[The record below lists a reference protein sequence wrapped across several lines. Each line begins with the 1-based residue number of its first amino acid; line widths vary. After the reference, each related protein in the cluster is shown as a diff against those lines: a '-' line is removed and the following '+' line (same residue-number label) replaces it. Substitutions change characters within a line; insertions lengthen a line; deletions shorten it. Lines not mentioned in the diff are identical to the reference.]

1 MSAWKRC
8 GVAKASS
15 PPARVWW
22 STWLAVVCWALLV
35 LVAVVP
41 AVLGFAV
48 TAFYTVDTVSG
59 TDLSV
64 EQGQAPAWLRGLCA
78 VGLVGALVLPVV
90 VARWA
95 RKQWLGWFLVG
106 WMVTGVVLIVGLAM
120 FDIV

>member
-1 MSAWKRC
+1 M
-8 GVAKASS
+8 AKPSS
-15 PPARVWW
+15 TPSRVWW
-22 STWLAVVCWALLV
+22 STWLAVACWALLV
-35 LVAVVP
+35 LVAIAP

-64 EQGQAPAWLRGLCA
+64 ESGQPPAWLRVLCA
-78 VGLVGALVLPVV
+78 VGLVGVLALPVV

-106 WMVTGVVLIVGLAM
+106 WLVTGVVLIIGLAM
-120 FDIV
+120 LGIV